1 MNEDLANKAAALL
14 EKCET
19 VALASINEKGYPR
32 ICVVSKIK
40 NDGFSCMHFATGTNS
55 HKTAHFRKDDK
66 ASVCYTH
73 GADSVT
79 LLGKIEIIEDM
90 EVKKALWQDWFICH
104 FPKGVDDPE
113 YCVLKFSANE
123 ATFWIDS
130 RFETHSC

>member
-1 MNEDLANKAAALL
+1 MPSQPELRVPPEELQLRRENWQRPQRKLRGTLAAYRAG
-14 EKCET
+14 
-19 VALASINEKGYPR
+19 VG
-32 ICVVSKIK
+32 
-40 NDGFSCMHFATGTNS
+40 
-55 HKTAHFRKDDK
+55 
-66 ASVCYTH
+66 

-104 FPKGVDDPE
+104 FPKGVNDPE